1 MHVVLGLDIS
11 TRCTGY
17 CVLSSGEHNLKLLK
31 ADYIDLSKIKSMYS
45 KAKHVSSVLD
55 SLIEEYKVTETVIE
69 ENLQSFRPGM
79 SSAKTILSLA
89 KFNGIVSF
97 LVEEKMKKAVSA
109 VSVVSA
115 RSKLGIKIDRKSTK
129 STKEQVL
136 DWVQRQDTF
145 IDYSWP
151 TKTLR
156 NGPRRGLT
164 VADPASFDVADSAV
178 VALFFIK
185 NVLRC

>member
-17 CVLSSGEHNLKLLK
+17 CILSSDEHSLKLLK
-31 ADYIDLSKIKSMYS
+31 AGYIDLSKIKSAYS
-45 KAKHVSSVLD
+45 KAKHVSSVLN
-55 SLIEEYKVTETVIE
+55 SLIEKYKVTETVIE

-97 LVEEKMKKAVSA
+97 LVEEKMKKPVSA
-109 VSVVSA
+109 ASVVSA
-115 RSKLGIKIDRKSTK
+115 RSKLGIKIDRKSVK
-129 STKEQVL
+129 NTKEQVL
-136 DWVQRQDTF
+136 DWIQRQDIF

-164 VADPASFDVADSAV
+164 VVDPASFDIADSAV

-185 NVLRC
+185 NVLHY